1 MSIIRAKRERN
12 YSVISNSVYEDKLLS
27 FQAMGMLSYILSKP
41 DNWSISPS
49 QLEKVT
55 VGTAKKTGR
64 DGIYSIL
71 KELKSKGFISTRKN
85 SDGTLDYTVF
95 DNPITPKPDTYNTD
109 KDEPNTANP
118 DQANPDLAKPT
129 LISTDNKQVLSSNKK
144 NTQKNC
150 SLELCF
156 DEFWKSYPTKANKQG
171 ALKSFKAAFKKQSL
185 NESEFTNMLISD
197 VSERIAR
204 KQFGFDKLHA
214 TTYLNNERWN
224 DPHEENQSRV
234 TESGFKPN
242 SIDAY
247 NERLLAKYGHAPA
260 PIEREINPIDDSG
273 LG

>member
-71 KELKSKGFISTRKN
+71 KELKSKGFISTKKH
-85 SDGTLDYTVF
+85 SDGTVDYTVF
-95 DNPITPKPDTYNTD
+95 DNPITDKPDTDNTD
-109 KDEPNTANP
+109 KAEPNTSNP
-118 DQANPDLAKPT
+118 DQANPNLAEPT
-129 LISTDNKQVLSSNKK
+129 LISTDNKQVLIGSNKNK
-144 NTQKNC
+144 QK
-150 SLELCF
+150 SDLDFPEF
-156 DEFWKSYPTKANKQG
+156 ETFWKSYPTKANKHG
-171 ALKSFKAAFKKQSL
+171 ALKSFKAALKKQNL
-185 NESEFTNMLISD
+185 TVSEFTDMLVSD
-197 VSERIAR
+197 VSERIKR

-224 DPHEENQSRV
+224 DPHEENQPRV
-234 TESGFKPN
+234 TESGYKPN

-247 NERLLAKYGHAPA
+247 NERLLAKYGHASA
-260 PIEREINPIDDSG
+260 PIEREINPVDGSG